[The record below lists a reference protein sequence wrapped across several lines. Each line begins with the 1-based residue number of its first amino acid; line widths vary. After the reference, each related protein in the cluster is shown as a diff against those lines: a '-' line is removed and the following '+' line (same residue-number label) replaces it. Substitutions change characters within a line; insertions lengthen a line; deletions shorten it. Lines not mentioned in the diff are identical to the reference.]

1 MSSSPSFCGIC
12 DICDISTPSEVWCS
26 DCEEGLCTEC
36 IENHSLVKPSRNHT
50 SIPIAKYQKLPSY
63 VLEIKQRCHEH
74 HEKFNLYCREHECP
88 CCRICIVENHGDCN
102 NVTIMD
108 KIIKKVKTS
117 TIFTE
122 IEHLIKE
129 MIETISNIRQNR
141 DTNSSAVKEQTNNWE
156 CNTWTENKN

>member
-1 MSSSPSFCGIC
+1 MWEF
-12 DICDISTPSEVWCS
+12 
-26 DCEEGLCTEC
+26 
-36 IENHSLVKPSRNHT
+36 
-50 SIPIAKYQKLPSY
+50 
-63 VLEIKQRCHEH
+63 KQRCDEH

-88 CCRICIVENHGDCN
+88 CCRMCIVENHGDCN
-102 NVTIMD
+102 NVTVME

-141 DTNSSAVKEQTNNWE
+141 DTNSSAVKEQKPIIENAIHELRTKINNHLDKFHVS
-156 CNTWTENKN
+156 CFSL